1 MTSTRVLLIFAIV
14 IATQSEINEGARIL
28 GIFPLPGKSHAILG
42 EQIMKVLAK
51 KGHNVD
57 VISHFPMKNKFP
69 NYNDLSLQG
78 SAEVITNNLNYS
90 MVKTVSINSI
100 KQLLDM
106 TGDPVCNLLHHNTF
120 QNIIK
125 NPPKDPPYDLVIVEY
140 FTAYCFMAFG
150 RLLNVPIIGVTA
162 SVLLEWHNDAAGNP
176 HSLAFVPGGMTGFST
191 KMTFSERLQNTIFSK
206 MMTNDFNRQVESQKL
221 FVDKYIGSGYPSI
234 YDLTREMSLILV
246 NSHYSL
252 NGIRPFTPG
261 VIEIGG
267 VHVQDNEE
275 KLLPELQKWLDEA
288 KHGFI
293 YVSFGSMVRLE
304 TFPKKTLDIFYS
316 SFKKISPV
324 RVLMKI
330 AKKEELPPGLPANV
344 KTYHWLP
351 QIQILKHKNV
361 KGFVS
366 HGGLLSTI
374 ESIYYA
380 VPIIGFPLFGDQN
393 FNMRNYENRKIA
405 ITLNYDSFT
414 EEQLDGAL
422 NKILKDPE
430 MRNNIEKLSKLY
442 KDRPMTPQETVAFW
456 VEYVLRHGPVLRSPA
471 VNLSWWQ
478 VELLDVYG
486 FILLVL
492 LLALFVIL
500 LLIRILIKSIFSSNN
515 KSNSEKLRSKKTK

>member
-1 MTSTRVLLIFAIV
+1 MTSLRILLIITIV
-14 IATQSEINEGARIL
+14 ITLKSEINEGARIL

-42 EQIMKVLAK
+42 EKIMKVLAQ
-51 KGHNVD
+51 KGHQVD
-57 VISHFPMKNKFP
+57 VISHFPMKKSYP
-69 NYNDLSLQG
+69 NYNDLSLEG
-78 SAEVITNNLNYS
+78 SSEIITNNLNYS
-90 MVKTVSINSI
+90 MVKNVSVNSI
-100 KQLLDM
+100 KRLLEM
-106 TGDPVCNLLHHNTF
+106 TGDPVCALLNHTVF
-120 QNIIK
+120 QNIIH

-140 FTAYCFMAFG
+140 FTSYCYMAFG

-162 SVLLEWHNDAAGNP
+162 SVLLEWHNDAVGNP
-176 HSLAFVPGGMTGFST
+176 NSLAFVPGGMTGFST
-191 KMTFSERLQNTIFSK
+191 NMNFWERLQNTLFAKLI
-206 MMTNDFNRQVESQKL
+206 THDFNNQVESQKM
-221 FVDKYIGSGYPSI
+221 FIDKYIGSDYPSI
-234 YDLTREMSLILV
+234 YDLTRELSLVLV

-261 VIEIGG
+261 VVEIGG
-267 VHVQDNEE
+267 VHVQDNKE

-316 SFKKISPV
+316 SFKKLSPV
-324 RVLMKI
+324 RFLMKI
-330 AKKEELPPGLPANV
+330 AKKEELPPGLPDNV

-393 FNMRNYENRKIA
+393 FNMRNYEKRKIA
-405 ITLNYDSFT
+405 VTLNYDSFT
-414 EEQLDGAL
+414 EKQLDEAL
-422 NKILKDPE
+422 NKILKNSE

-442 KDRPMTPQETVAFW
+442 KDRPITPQETVSFW

-500 LLIRILIKSIFSSNN
+500 SLIRILIKCIFHS
-515 KSNSEKLRSKKTK
+515 KSNSEAIRSKKNK